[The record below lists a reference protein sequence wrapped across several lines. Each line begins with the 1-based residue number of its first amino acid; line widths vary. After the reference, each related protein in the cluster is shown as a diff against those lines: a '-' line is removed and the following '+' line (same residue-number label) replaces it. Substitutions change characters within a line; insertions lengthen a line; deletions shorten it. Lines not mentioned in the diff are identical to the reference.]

1 LEEGEIVNHKLNTL
15 VSVLLLASMVLAGCA
30 SASPAAAP
38 ATEVPPTQPSVTQVA
53 GSCTPPAPFDPAT
66 ASMPANPK
74 SITIALSQEPDNQ
87 NSLFSSMSYVAWIGQ
102 MNLIGLGKWDDK
114 NNFVPD
120 LAAEIPTADNGGVSA
135 DGLTVTWKLKPC
147 LFWSDGQPITS
158 KDVLYTWQAMVDPQ
172 NAPYTRTGYN
182 QITGID
188 TPDDQT
194 AVIHFKSPY
203 AAWSTLFTQG
213 PNNNGSLLPAHLLQ
227 GHEGLEKD
235 PFIHQPTIA
244 SGPFVIKDWV
254 AGDHMTLVANPN
266 YYQGHAKLDVIN
278 IKFVPDP
285 ETALAALKNGDVD
298 LVPDFAES
306 DIPTIQALEPNQ
318 HLRVDTTPFFEHLFF
333 NLGIT
338 NSTIKDETG
347 KVVGNSDVAGFCPFQ
362 DVNVRKAFMLATD
375 RDTIVKTLLYGKTT
389 VPASLW
395 PNSVWYD
402 TNLTPYPYDVNQA
415 NQLLDTAGYKAGGD
429 GIRAGTCDGKPV
441 KFSLGVETTTKQVR
455 VDTMSALRDMYTKIG
470 VELKPNAVPSGTFF
484 GSYSEGADMTTGKFD
499 MAIFTTGFYPDPY
512 TDSFLCVSVPS
523 KDNPSGDND
532 YHYCD
537 QSGKTEQMFAAL
549 NASADPA
556 ARKTAVD
563 AIQQYQYDQALFIP
577 LYARANVYGYSDRF
591 IFPPSSGFGG
601 WSWDAF
607 DYDVK

>member
-1 LEEGEIVNHKLNTL
+1 MNRKLFALLSAL
-15 VSVLLLASMVLAGCA
+15 VLASMLLAACG
-30 SASPAAAP
+30 STPSTAAP
-38 ATEVPPTQPSVTQVA
+38 ANPIAATQAPSTQAPVTQVA
-53 GSCTPPAPFDPAT
+53 GSCTAPAAFDPAT
-66 ASMPANPK
+66 APLPANPK

-87 NSLFSSMSYVAWIGQ
+87 NPLFSSMSYVAWISQ

-114 NNFVPD
+114 NNFIPD
-120 LAAEIPTADNGGVSA
+120 LGAEIPSAANGGVSA
-135 DGLTVTWKLKPC
+135 DGLTLTWHLKPC
-147 LFWSDGQPITS
+147 IYWSDGQPITS
-158 KDVLYTWQAMVDPQ
+158 KDVLFTWQALVDPK
-172 NAPYTRTGYN
+172 NAPYSRAGYD
-182 QITGID
+182 QIGSID

-194 AVIHFKSPY
+194 AVIHFKSLYP
-203 AAWSTLFTQG
+203 AWQTLFNQG

-227 GHEGLEKD
+227 GKEGLEKD

-254 AGDHMTLVANPN
+254 AGDHMTMVANPN

-338 NSTIKDETG
+338 NSTIKDAS
-347 KVVGNSDVAGFCPFQ
+347 GNAIGSSDIAGFCPFQ

-395 PNSVWYD
+395 PNSIWYD
-402 TNLTPYPYDVNQA
+402 TSLTPYPYDVNQA
-415 NQLLDTAGYKAGGD
+415 NQLLDAAGYKTGAD

-441 KFSLGVETTTKQVR
+441 KFSLGVESTNKQVR
-455 VDTMSALRDMYTKIG
+455 VDTMNALRDMYTKIG
-470 VELKPNAVPSGTFF
+470 VELKPNPIPSGTFF
-484 GSYSEGADMTTGKFD
+484 GLYPEGADMPLGKFD
-499 MAIFTTGFYPDPY
+499 MAIYTTGFYPDPY
-512 TDSFLCVSVPS
+512 TDNFLCVSVPS
-523 KDNPSGDND
+523 KTNPSGDNN

-537 QSGKTEQMFAAL
+537 QTGKSDQLFAQL
-549 NASADPA
+549 NTSSDPA
-556 ARKTAVD
+556 VRKTAVD
-563 AIQQYQYDQALFIP
+563 AIQQYQYDQVLFIP

-591 IFPPSSGFGG
+591 VFPPSSGFGG